1 MNSKQTQHY
10 NISAI
15 QSSNQRA
22 YYQEKIQQ
30 VQKSTQSN
38 TLNLNASPMM
48 TKDVQMEQNNYNE
61 DYSIRKRIIS
71 NNYNNNIN

>member
-1 MNSKQTQHY
+1 
-10 NISAI
+10 
-15 QSSNQRA
+15 
-22 YYQEKIQQ
+22 
-30 VQKSTQSN
+30 
-38 TLNLNASPMM
+38 MM